1 ERIREL
7 DPLALRA
14 LAPAWD
20 ANSLWC
26 GGHYVLRD
34 CLHFGAELHLIA
46 SKQRRTERNEQPA
59 VTRDTPCGGH
69 GARPRDHSGEEL
81 DQQPQSEALGATER
95 GKKSTRRPLVESR
108 RLVARCAL
116 CVNEP
121 PSRETLAA
129 LQRRAY

>member
-1 ERIREL
+1 
-7 DPLALRA
+7 
-14 LAPAWD
+14 
-20 ANSLWC
+20 
-26 GGHYVLRD
+26 
-34 CLHFGAELHLIA
+34 
-46 SKQRRTERNEQPA
+46 
-59 VTRDTPCGGH
+59 PCGGH

-129 LQRRAY
+129 LQRRAYAAFGDRARRHVEDHWAWIAARQRDYERVGAQSAIGSAPGNHPLASAEEVA